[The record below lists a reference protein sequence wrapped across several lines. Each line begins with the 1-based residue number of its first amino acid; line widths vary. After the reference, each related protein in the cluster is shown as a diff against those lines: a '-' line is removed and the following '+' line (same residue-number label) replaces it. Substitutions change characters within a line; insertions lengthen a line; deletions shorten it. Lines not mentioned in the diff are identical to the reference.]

1 MTDSTVIGIIGAMKP
16 EVDILKEWMDI
27 SATDSIA
34 HTKVY
39 RGQLAGREVALV
51 ESGIGKVNASMI
63 TALLLERYD
72 VRIVIN
78 TGVAGALSDKLD
90 VTDMVVST
98 SVLHH
103 DVDAVE
109 FGYDLGQVPG
119 MPKLYL
125 ADKGLCKLTLEA
137 ISSNPDI
144 KGHGGLVV
152 SGDSFISS
160 RQQKQAITKNF
171 RQALAVDMESAAIA
185 QTCYQYSTAF
195 VIIRS
200 ISDKADDSADMTY
213 DEFLAKACIHSSE
226 VVKSLLKD
234 L

>member
-1 MTDSTVIGIIGAMKP
+1 MKP
-16 EVDILKEWMDI
+16 EIDILKEWMDI
-27 SATDSIA
+27 SSTDTIA
-34 HTKVY
+34 HAKVY
-39 RGQLAGREVALV
+39 RGLLEGQEVALV

-63 TALLLERYD
+63 TTLLIDRYD

-78 TGVAGALSDKLD
+78 TGVAGALSEKLD
-90 VTDMVVST
+90 VADMVVST

-109 FGYDLGQVPG
+109 FGYTLGQVPG
-119 MPKLYL
+119 MPKFYL
-125 ADKGLCKLTLEA
+125 ADKGLSKLALEA
-137 ISSNPDI
+137 VNSTPDI
-144 KGHGGLVV
+144 EGHGGLVV
-152 SGDSFISS
+152 SGDSFVSNTD
-160 RQQKQAITKNF
+160 QKKLITNNF

-185 QTCYQYSTAF
+185 QTCYQHSVSF

-213 DEFLAKACIHSSE
+213 DEFLGKACIHSSE

>member
-1 MTDSTVIGIIGAMKP
+1 MTKGTIGIIGAMKP
-16 EVDILKEWMDI
+16 EIDILKEWMDI
-27 SATDSIA
+27 EATDTIA

-39 RGQLAGREVALV
+39 RGTLFEQDAVLV

-63 TALLLERYD
+63 TALLIERYN
-72 VRIVIN
+72 VWIIIN
-78 TGVAGALSDKLD
+78 TGVAGALSSDLD

-109 FGYDLGQVPG
+109 FGYELGQVPG
-119 MPKLYL
+119 MPKFYI
-125 ADKGLCKLTLEA
+125 ADKGLVKLTLEA
-137 ISSNPDI
+137 IAAHPSI

-152 SGDSFISS
+152 SGDSFISNS
-160 RQQKQAITKNF
+160 EQKNGITRNF
-171 RQALAVDMESAAIA
+171 RKAMAVDMESAAIA
-185 QTCYQYSTAF
+185 QTCYQYSTPF

-200 ISDKADDSADMTY
+200 ISDKADDTADMTY
-213 DEFLAKACIHSSE
+213 EEFLSKACVHSSE

>member
-1 MTDSTVIGIIGAMKP
+1 MKP

-27 SATDSIA
+27 SAADTIA
-34 HTKVY
+34 HTNVY
-39 RGQLAGREVALV
+39 RGKLGGQEVALV

-63 TALLLERYD
+63 TALLIEKYD

-78 TGVAGALSDKLD
+78 TGVAGALSNKLD

-109 FGYDLGQVPG
+109 FGYELGQIPG
-119 MPKLYL
+119 MPKFYL
-125 ADKGLCKLTLEA
+125 ADKGLAKLALEA
-137 ISSNPDI
+137 ISTNPDI
-144 KGHGGLVV
+144 EGHGGLVV
-152 SGDSFISS
+152 SGDSFVSS
-160 RQQKQAITKNF
+160 TAQKNSITHNF

-185 QTCYQYSTAF
+185 QTCYQYSTSF
-195 VIIRS
+195 VILRS

>member
-1 MTDSTVIGIIGAMKP
+1 MTDNTVIGIIGAMKP

-27 SATDSIA
+27 STTDSIA

-39 RGQLAGREVALV
+39 RGRLAGREVALV

-63 TALLLERYD
+63 TALLLEKYD

-78 TGVAGALSDKLD
+78 TGVAGAMSDKLD

-119 MPKLYL
+119 MPKFYL
-125 ADKGLCKLTLEA
+125 ADKGLSKLALEA

-160 RQQKQAITKNF
+160 SGQKQAITNNF

-200 ISDKADDSADMTY
+200 ISDKADDTADMTY